1 MATRMRA
8 LIFALAAFG
17 VLVTAAACGDDE
29 ADSNSSAQQ
38 SDIDTINATI
48 QDNEVL
54 FAIVAMG
61 TLPLHDMDEAI
72 NAGTVED
79 DYLPAAR
86 DAIRYLGMT
95 DWPSSLEAEAQ
106 EVEDAAIAL
115 AAALDEGDTE
125 AAKQPAT
132 DLHEGWHEFEGEGLG
147 RNWRRPSAG
156 SRNRRQPR
164 RRVAMRRRLQTI
176 RPRRKTPLTA
186 KRRTDKHAGPPGPHP
201 PGRDADVPLR
211 SGVIPMN
218 HPPCLFVFAALVL
231 RSPPSS

>member
-8 LIFALAAFG
+8 LIFAFAAVG
-17 VLVTAAACGDDE
+17 VLVTAAACSDDE

-38 SDIDTINATI
+38 SDIDSINATI

-79 DYLPAAR
+79 NFLPNAR
-86 DAIRYLGMT
+86 DAVRYMGLT
-95 DWPSSLEAEAQ
+95 DWPSSLEADAQ

-132 DLHEGWHEFEGEGLG
+132 DLHEGWHEFEDKAWEEIGEDL
-147 RNWRRPSAG
+147 PPEAG
-156 SRNRRQPR
+156 IGASHD
-164 RRVAMRRRLQTI
+164 AGGDE
-176 RPRRKTPLTA
+176 TPGAEGTGESHDEETPA
-186 KRRTDKHAGPPGPHP
+186 AAETPG
-201 PGRDADVPLR
+201 G
-211 SGVIPMN
+211 
-218 HPPCLFVFAALVL
+218 
-231 RSPPSS
+231 

>member
-8 LIFALAAFG
+8 LIFALAAVG

-54 FAIVAMG
+54 FAIKAVG
-61 TLPLHDMDEAI
+61 DLPLHDMDEAI

-79 DYLPAAR
+79 NHLPTAR
-86 DAIRYLGMT
+86 DAIRYLGLT
-95 DWPSSLEAEAQ
+95 NWPASLEEEAK

-132 DLHEGWHEFEGEGLG
+132 DLHEGWHEFEDKAWEEIGEDL
-147 RNWRRPSAG
+147 PPEAG
-156 SRNRRQPR
+156 IGASHDAG
-164 RRVAMRRRLQTI
+164 VAMRLRAPKARRAPDEGEHL
-176 RPRRKTPLTA
+176 
-186 KRRTDKHAGPPGPHP
+186 PPKK
-201 PGRDADVPLR
+201 PG
-211 SGVIPMN
+211 
-218 HPPCLFVFAALVL
+218 
-231 RSPPSS
+231 